1 MRDGEARIV
10 QCEVIVEEKIDVNRA
25 ILVDTEVA
33 LFFSP

>member
-10 QCEVIVEEKIDVNRA
+10 QCEVIVEEKIDVDRA
-25 ILVDTEVA
+25 VLVDTEMA